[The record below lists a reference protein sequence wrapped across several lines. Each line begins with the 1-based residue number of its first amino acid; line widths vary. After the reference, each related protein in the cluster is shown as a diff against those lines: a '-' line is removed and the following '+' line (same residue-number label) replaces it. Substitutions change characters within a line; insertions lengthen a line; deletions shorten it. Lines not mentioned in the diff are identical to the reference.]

1 MLVESPVD
9 AQAVLLLLH
18 APFTPAVVQRALLER
33 VQGAAALVPALGAD
47 VAFLPSHALPHSPI
61 LCAASRLL

>member
-18 APFTPAVVQRALLER
+18 ASFAPAVVQRALLER
-33 VQGAAALVPALGAD
+33 VQGAAALISPLGTD
-47 VAFLPSHALPHSPI
+47 VALLPGYALPHSPI